1 MSFTLWFLKQQLWLI
16 QPSFFVLPSFDQ
28 APVSTLPR
36 EFQVEVKNPLGYGS
50 NFGLRLLMIKRL
62 IGSSFQ
68 IQLWLFQ
75 IPDLSCTDHS

>member
-50 NFGLRLLMIKRL
+50 NFGLRLLMNL
-62 IGSSFQ
+62 SFEYPGSAGTGPRQ
-68 IQLWLFQ
+68 VA
-75 IPDLSCTDHS
+75 PE